1 MDILPQIT
9 DAMQVILTESKDQIS
24 DLLLMQQAF

>member
-1 MDILPQIT
+1 MNILPQII
-9 DAMQVILTESKDQIS
+9 DAMQVILTESKDQIN